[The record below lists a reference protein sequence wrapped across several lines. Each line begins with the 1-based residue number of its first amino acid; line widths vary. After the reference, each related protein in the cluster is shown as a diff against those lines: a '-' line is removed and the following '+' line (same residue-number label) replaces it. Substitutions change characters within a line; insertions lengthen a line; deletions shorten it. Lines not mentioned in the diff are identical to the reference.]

1 MMTSSKAQQCAKLP
15 AWMFGL
21 LGGAKDKLF
30 GLGLGVNI
38 YGAGRSNVKNFNNTK
53 NLEKYRPKVV
63 VSQTILVLW
72 DYPDAG
78 FLGAAT

>member
-1 MMTSSKAQQCAKLP
+1 MLNSQRGCL
-15 AWMFGL
+15 GDHILL

-38 YGAGRSNVKNFNNTK
+38 YGAGRSNVKNFDNTK
-53 NLEKYRPKVV
+53 NLEKYRPKVFA
-63 VSQTILVLW
+63 SQTILVLW

-78 FLGAAT
+78 FR